1 MEHLFYSLLSNP
13 QVSFVNMV
21 VGALLFI
28 LLLVSFFCKSSRDE
42 RGRKIIGKAS
52 IVALICFAVCATLF
66 SHYMQFIAI
75 QQSPNEDALVLDA
88 YLAVNA
94 VQFIFN
100 MTAAVEIVGI
110 FILKR
115 RE

>member
-1 MEHLFYSLLSNP
+1 MESLFYSLLSDP
-13 QVSFVNMV
+13 QVTFVNMV
-21 VGALLFI
+21 IGALLFI

-52 IVALICFAVCATLF
+52 IVALICFGVCATLF
-66 SHYMQFIAI
+66 SHYMQYISV
-75 QQSPNEDALVLDA
+75 QRSPSEDVLVLDA

-94 VQFIFN
+94 VQLIFN
-100 MTAAVEIVGI
+100 MTAAVEIAGI
-110 FILKR
+110 FILKH

>member
-13 QVSFVNMV
+13 QVTFVNMV

-66 SHYMQFIAI
+66 SHCWNFHSKAQRI
-75 QQSPNEDALVLDA
+75 
-88 YLAVNA
+88 
-94 VQFIFN
+94 
-100 MTAAVEIVGI
+100 TAAS
-110 FILKR
+110 LNSR
-115 RE
+115 L